1 MFINIFYSFCRV
13 REVLPEVVNN
23 VPENARP
30 LKKCEIIKK
39 KEAKERKRDEK
50 ILKTFLYGR
59 LGFTDVTYNLRK
71 YRFGIG

>member
-1 MFINIFYSFCRV
+1 MFINTFYSFCRV

-39 KEAKERKRDEK
+39 KRSEREKKR
-50 ILKTFLYGR
+50 
-59 LGFTDVTYNLRK
+59 RK
-71 YRFGIG
+71 NIKNFFIRTTRFHRRNI